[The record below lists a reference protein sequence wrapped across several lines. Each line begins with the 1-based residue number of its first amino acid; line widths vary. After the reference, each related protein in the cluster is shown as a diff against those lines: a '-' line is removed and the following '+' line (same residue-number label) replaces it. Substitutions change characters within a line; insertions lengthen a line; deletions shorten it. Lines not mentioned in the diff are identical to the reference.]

1 MTSNQV
7 LAVRATSSNEA
18 SRTSRIDFSSQI
30 SVFTA
35 QICQII
41 VGKTE
46 PVKLAVAC
54 LLARGHLLIEDIPGV
69 GKTTLSQ
76 ALARSLG
83 LAYQRIQ
90 FTSDLLPA
98 DVLGNSIFDRDEQR
112 FVFHRGPLFS
122 QIVLIDE
129 VNRATAKTQ
138 SALLEAMEEH
148 RISADGVTYEL
159 PEPFFV
165 IATQNPQHQVGTFPL
180 PESQLDRFLMRI
192 ELGVPDR
199 ASERAMLLGMD
210 RREMLKDLQPVFA
223 AETLVEIQKAARQ
236 VHTSAALLDYLQDLL
251 DASRQRHTSGL
262 SPRAGLALLHAAQ
275 AWALIHGRDMVL
287 PEDIQAVGV
296 SVMAHRLGHDLEQPG
311 QSGRTL
317 AQSLLTSVPVP

>member
-1 MTSNQV
+1 MTSNPV
-7 LAVRATSSNEA
+7 LAVRVTSSSEA
-18 SRTSRIDFSSQI
+18 IPTSRADFSSQI

-35 QICQII
+35 QICQVI

-76 ALARSLG
+76 ALAGSLG

-210 RREMLKDLQPVFA
+210 RREMLKDLPPVLA
-223 AETLVEIQKAARQ
+223 TETLIDIQKAVRQ

-251 DASRQRHTSGL
+251 DASRQRHTTGL
-262 SPRAGLALLHAAQ
+262 SPRAGLGLLHAAQ
-275 AWALIHGRDMVL
+275 AWALMHGRDMVL
-287 PEDIQAVGV
+287 PEDIQSVGV

-311 QSGRTL
+311 QSGRSL
-317 AQSLLTSVPVP
+317 AQSLLSSVPVP